1 MYVAF
6 QNLSESSRVWVY
18 QADRKLSEK
27 ELELAKSEL
36 KSFCEGWNVH
46 GNGILTSFEIL
57 EDQVIVLAADESRS
71 ATSGCS
77 IDSSVRAL
85 QKLENLLQINLTD
98 RGKVAFKS
106 ANSIQIAP
114 ALGIKSKVVEGEI
127 DTDTLVINPL
137 IQTKAD
143 LQSLWIPASKSWLN
157 KYFPN

>member
-6 QNLSESSRVWVY
+6 DKISDQSRIWLY
-18 QADRKLSEK
+18 QADRKLSDR
-27 ELELAKSEL
+27 ELELVRQEL

-57 EDQVIVLAADESRS
+57 EDQVIVLAADESQS

-85 QKLENLLQINLTD
+85 QRLENLLQINLTD
-98 RGKVAFKS
+98 RGKVAFKES
-106 ANSIQIAP
+106 GQIRIAP
-114 ALGIKSKVVEGEI
+114 ALGIRSKVQEGSI
-127 DTDTLVINPL
+127 VSDTPVMNPL

-143 LQSLWIPASKSWLN
+143 LNSLWIPAAKSWLN

>member
-18 QADRKLSEK
+18 QADRKLNEK
-27 ELELAKSEL
+27 ELEIVKSEL
-36 KSFCEGWNVH
+36 KKFCEGWNVH

-57 EDQVIVLAADESRS
+57 EDQVIVLAADESQS
-71 ATSGCS
+71 QTSGCS

-98 RGKVAFKS
+98 RGKVAFKES
-106 ANSIQIAP
+106 GQIQVAP
-114 ALGIKSKVVEGEI
+114 ALGIRSKVQEGAI
-127 DTDTLVINPL
+127 VSDTPVINPL
-137 IQTKAD
+137 IQTKSD
-143 LQSLWIPASKSWLN
+143 LNSLWIPASKSWLN